1 MASSSQS
8 EDAPIAEN
16 AMRSKLVNTT
26 TQTPLKWVR
35 AMRGLGPYAVADP
48 CRLINL
54 HCVQAPLVV
63 GGKRSGIGIAVSL
76 DVAQKHLSHWE
87 ANASKVMSADEVLQ
101 VASVSLK
108 HKFLASRH
116 TDIAKNVRNQLRP
129 DSKDNSAGSV
139 TENPGVT
146 HVSFVCDNKLTQT
159 PTCHTSKSH
168 DALETTRI
176 PAMLVRLYSTSDID
190 DQFLKASEIFQ
201 SKRANAKFP
210 GNELNKGDDR
220 GSKKSVLK
228 KSHVPDE
235 LVHHKICKRLRQRP
249 FFVIHCVL

>member
-1 MASSSQS
+1 
-8 EDAPIAEN
+8 
-16 AMRSKLVNTT
+16 MRSKLVNTT

-116 TDIAKNVRNQLRP
+116 TDIAKNVRNGFRP
-129 DSKDNSAGSV
+129 DSKDNSAGSATAEEPITKDV
-139 TENPGVT
+139 PTKGKKKRKAGGSAKELKLHEACALIPDLYCAKLLQNAVDDEEGT
-146 HVSFVCDNKLTQT
+146 VSQPLADFVMN
-159 PTCHTSKSH
+159 
-168 DALETTRI
+168 E
-176 PAMLVRLYSTSDID
+176 LVRYVAFCS
-190 DQFLKASEIFQ
+190 
-201 SKRANAKFP
+201 
-210 GNELNKGDDR
+210 
-220 GSKKSVLK
+220 
-228 KSHVPDE
+228 
-235 LVHHKICKRLRQRP
+235 
-249 FFVIHCVL
+249 